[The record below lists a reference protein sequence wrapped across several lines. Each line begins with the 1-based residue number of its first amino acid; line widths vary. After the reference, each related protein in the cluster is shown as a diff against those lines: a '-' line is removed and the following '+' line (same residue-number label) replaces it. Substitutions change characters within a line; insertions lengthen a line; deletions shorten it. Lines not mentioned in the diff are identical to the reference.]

1 MKLSMA
7 NLRPR
12 TAVMLIAVSTFVI
25 VAGST
30 VIAWT
35 LDSEDFGSLGEA
47 LWWSLQT
54 VTTVGYGDIVPEST
68 RGQIIGGV
76 VMLLGIA
83 ASAVLT
89 ALVTSALFE
98 TVLRRRQ
105 ADEDAQMKRRLET
118 IEQQLAAI
126 AERLQVGRDEI

>member
-12 TAVMLIAVSTFVI
+12 TAVALIAVSTMVI

-30 VIAWT
+30 ILAWT
-35 LDSEDFGSLGEA
+35 LDKRDFSSAGQA

-54 VTTVGYGDIVPEST
+54 VTTVGYGDIVPQST

-98 TVLRRRQ
+98 TVLRRQR
-105 ADEDAQMKRRLET
+105 ADEDALMLKRLESV
-118 IEQQLAAI
+118 ERQLTAI
-126 AERLQVGRDEI
+126 AERLQVRGD

>member
-1 MKLSMA
+1 MA

-12 TAVMLIAVSTFVI
+12 TAVALIAVSTMVI

-30 VIAWT
+30 ILAWT
-35 LDSEDFGSLGEA
+35 LDSHDFGSIGEA

-68 RGQIIGGV
+68 RGQVIGGV

-98 TVLRRRQ
+98 TVLRRQR
-105 ADEDAQMKRRLET
+105 ADEDATMFNRLESVERQVT
-118 IEQQLAAI
+118 AI
-126 AERLQVGRDEI
+126 AERPEVRGD

>member
-1 MKLSMA
+1 VKFSMA

-12 TAVMLIAVSTFVI
+12 TAVALIAVSTMVI

-30 VIAWT
+30 IIAWT
-35 LDSEDFGSLGEA
+35 LDSQDFGSIGVA

-68 RGQIIGGV
+68 RGQVIGGV

-89 ALVTSALFE
+89 ALVTSALFQ
-98 TVLRRRQ
+98 TVLRRQR
-105 ADEDAQMKRRLET
+105 ADEDAMPLQRLESV
-118 IEQQLAAI
+118 ERQLTAI
-126 AERLQVGRDEI
+126 AERLQGRGD

>member
-1 MKLSMA
+1 VKLSMA

-12 TAVMLIAVSTFVI
+12 TAVMLIAVSTTVI

-30 VIAWT
+30 VVAWT
-35 LDSEDFGSLGEA
+35 FDRRDFGSPGEA

-54 VTTVGYGDIVPEST
+54 VTTVGYGDIVPESR
-68 RGQIIGGV
+68 RGQVIGGV
-76 VMLLGIA
+76 VMLVGIA

-98 TVLRRRQ
+98 TVLRRQR
-105 ADEDAQMKRRLET
+105 ADEDAELRRQLESV
-118 IEQQLAAI
+118 ERQLSAI
-126 AERLQVGRDEI
+126 AERLETRDQ

>member
-12 TAVMLIAVSTFVI
+12 TAVMLIAVSTTVI

-30 VIAWT
+30 VVAWT
-35 LDSEDFGSLGEA
+35 FDRRDFGSPGEA

-54 VTTVGYGDIVPEST
+54 VTTVGYGDIVPESR
-68 RGQIIGGV
+68 RGQVIGGV
-76 VMLLGIA
+76 VMLVGIA

-98 TVLRRRQ
+98 TVLRRQR
-105 ADEDAQMKRRLET
+105 ADEDAELRRQLESV
-118 IEQQLAAI
+118 ERQLSAI
-126 AERLQVGRDEI
+126 AERLEKARDP

>member
-1 MKLSMA
+1 VKFSMA
-7 NLRPR
+7 DLRPR

-25 VAGST
+25 VSGST

-68 RGQIIGGV
+68 RGQVIGGV

-105 ADEDAQMKRRLET
+105 ADEEAQMKRRLET
-118 IEQQLAAI
+118 IEQQLTAI
-126 AERLQVGRDEI
+126 AERLEVGRE

>member
-1 MKLSMA
+1 VKFSMA

-12 TAVMLIAVSTFVI
+12 TAVALIAVSTMVI

-30 VIAWT
+30 ILAWT
-35 LDSEDFGSLGEA
+35 LDKRDFGSIGEA

-68 RGQIIGGV
+68 RGQVIGGV

-89 ALVTSALFE
+89 ALVTSALFQ
-98 TVLRRRQ
+98 TVLRRQR
-105 ADEDAQMKRRLET
+105 ADEDAMLLQRLESV
-118 IEQQLAAI
+118 ERQLTAI
-126 AERLQVGRDEI
+126 AERLQVRGD

>member
-12 TAVMLIAVSTFVI
+12 TAVMLIAVSTTVI

-30 VIAWT
+30 VVAWT
-35 LDSEDFGSLGEA
+35 FDRRDFGSPGEA

-54 VTTVGYGDIVPEST
+54 VTTVGYGDIVPESR
-68 RGQIIGGV
+68 RGQVIGGV
-76 VMLLGIA
+76 VMLVGIA

-98 TVLRRRQ
+98 TVLRRQR
-105 ADEDAQMKRRLET
+105 ADEDAELRRQLESV
-118 IEQQLAAI
+118 ERQLSAI
-126 AERLQVGRDEI
+126 AERLETRDQ

>member
-1 MKLSMA
+1 MA
-7 NLRPR
+7 DLRPR

-25 VAGST
+25 VSGST

-68 RGQIIGGV
+68 RGQVIGGV

-105 ADEDAQMKRRLET
+105 ADEEAQMKRRLET
-118 IEQQLAAI
+118 IEQQLTAI
-126 AERLQVGRDEI
+126 AERLEVGRE

>member
-1 MKLSMA
+1 MA

-12 TAVMLIAVSTFVI
+12 TAVALIAVSTMVI

-30 VIAWT
+30 IVAWT
-35 LDSEDFGSLGEA
+35 LDKRDFGSIGEA

-68 RGQIIGGV
+68 RGQVIGGV

-98 TVLRRRQ
+98 TVLRRQR
-105 ADEDAQMKRRLET
+105 ADEDAICSSGSSRSS
-118 IEQQLAAI
+118 
-126 AERLQVGRDEI
+126 GS

>member
-12 TAVMLIAVSTFVI
+12 TAVALIAVSTLVI

-30 VIAWT
+30 LITWAF
-35 LDSEDFGSLGEA
+35 DRRDFTSIGEA

-54 VTTVGYGDIVPEST
+54 VTTVGYGDVVPESA
-68 RGQIIGGV
+68 RGQFIGGV

-83 ASAVLT
+83 ATAVLT
-89 ALVTSALFE
+89 ALITSALFE
-98 TVLRRRQ
+98 TVLRRQR
-105 ADEDAQMKRRLET
+105 ADEDSEVLRQLTAVEK
-118 IEQQLAAI
+118 QLAAI
-126 AERLQVGRDEI
+126 AERLPGRED

>member
-1 MKLSMA
+1 M
-7 NLRPR
+7 
-12 TAVMLIAVSTFVI
+12 VI

-30 VIAWT
+30 ILAWT
-35 LDSEDFGSLGEA
+35 LDKRDFGSIGEA

-68 RGQIIGGV
+68 RGQVIGGV

-98 TVLRRRQ
+98 TVLRRQR
-105 ADEDAQMKRRLET
+105 ADEDAIMLQRLESM
-118 IEQQLAAI
+118 ERQLTAI
-126 AERLQVGRDEI
+126 AERLQAHRD

>member
-1 MKLSMA
+1 M
-7 NLRPR
+7 
-12 TAVMLIAVSTFVI
+12 VI

-30 VIAWT
+30 ILAWT
-35 LDSEDFGSLGEA
+35 LDKRDFGSIGEA

-68 RGQIIGGV
+68 RGQVIGGV

-98 TVLRRRQ
+98 TVLRRQR
-105 ADEDAQMKRRLET
+105 ADEDAIMLQRLESM
-118 IEQQLAAI
+118 ERQLTAI
-126 AERLQVGRDEI
+126 AERLQARGD

>member
-1 MKLSMA
+1 MA

-12 TAVMLIAVSTFVI
+12 TAVMLIAVSTLVI
-25 VAGST
+25 VTGST

-83 ASAVLT
+83 TSAVLT
-89 ALVTSALFE
+89 ALITSALFE

-105 ADEDAQMKRRLET
+105 ADEEAHMKRQLET
-118 IEQQLAAI
+118 IERQLTAI
-126 AERLQVGRDEI
+126 AERLEVGRE

>member
-1 MKLSMA
+1 MKFSMA

-12 TAVMLIAVSTFVI
+12 TAIVLVAVSTMVI

-35 LDSEDFGSLGEA
+35 LDSEDFGSVGEA

-54 VTTVGYGDIVPEST
+54 VTTVGYGDVVPEST

-76 VMLLGIA
+76 VMLIGIA

-89 ALVTSALFE
+89 ALITSALFQ
-98 TVLRRRQ
+98 TVLRRQ
-105 ADEDAQMKRRLET
+105 SADEEARLL
-118 IEQQLAAI
+118 QQLESLERQVSAI
-126 AERLQVGRDEI
+126 AERLDVRGE

>member
-1 MKLSMA
+1 MA

-25 VAGST
+25 VTGST
-30 VIAWT
+30 IVAWT
-35 LDSEDFGSLGEA
+35 LDPEDFGSFGEA

-105 ADEDAQMKRRLET
+105 ADEDAQMQRRLET
-118 IEQQLAAI
+118 IERQLTAI

>member
-1 MKLSMA
+1 MA
-7 NLRPR
+7 DLRPR

-25 VAGST
+25 VTGST

-35 LDSEDFGSLGEA
+35 FDREDFGSVGEA

-118 IEQQLAAI
+118 IEQQLTAI
-126 AERLQVGRDEI
+126 AERLEVGRE